1 MAQFPRLSLS
11 QSHASPEVYVSQV
24 RPNRRQVL
32 LGMTAAIAAAGLP
45 SLPARAQSKEV
56 RIGFQKGGVSLTVLK
71 AQGDFQKRLEDLGYT
86 VTWTEFPAGP
96 PMLEAMNAGAVD
108 IGYVGAPPPIFAQA
122 AGADLVYVLATVAN
136 TDTQGV
142 LVPQDSP
149 IQSPA
154 DLKGKKVAVTKGSSA
169 NALLVRTLQFG
180 GLEWGDVE
188 PVFLLPAD
196 AKAAFEGGSVD
207 AWSIWDPYYAAEE
220 AASGARAIATDG
232 SVEAPSRSYYMA
244 ARPFA
249 TDNPQVADVLQT
261 SLSESETW
269 SQDHLDEVAR
279 LVAGETGLPED
290 VIVTVEKRRK
300 VGVEPITPEVVA
312 EQQEV
317 ADLFFEIGL
326 IPEKIDILSATLLPQ
341 S

>member
-1 MAQFPRLSLS
+1 VPQIHPS
-11 QSHASPEVYVSQV
+11 
-24 RPNRRQVL
+24 RRQIL
-32 LGMTAAIAAAGLP
+32 LGFAAAIAAAQLP
-45 SLPARAQSKEV
+45 SRPARAQGKEA

-122 AGADLVYVLATVAN
+122 AGADLIYVLATVAN

-142 LVPQDSP
+142 LVPKDSA
-149 IQSPA
+149 IQAPA

-169 NALLVRTLQFG
+169 NALLVRAVQSG
-180 GLEWGDVE
+180 DLEWGDIE

-207 AWSIWDPYYAAEE
+207 AWSIWDPYLAAEE
-220 AASGARAIATDG
+220 ADSGARSIASDG
-232 SVEAPSRSYYMA
+232 SVGAPSRSYYMA
-244 ARPFA
+244 SRTFA
-249 TDNPQVADVLQT
+249 TENPDVAEVLET
-261 SLSESETW
+261 SLTESETW
-269 SQDHLDEVAR
+269 SQENIDEVAK
-279 LVAGETGLPED
+279 LIAGETGLPED

-300 VGVEPITPEVVA
+300 VGVEAITPEIVA
-312 EQQEV
+312 DQQKL
-317 ADLFFEIGL
+317 ADLFFDIGL
-326 IPEKIDILSATLLPQ
+326 IPEKLDILSATLLPQ

>member
-1 MAQFPRLSLS
+1 MFPELS
-11 QSHASPEVYVSQV
+11 VSDI

-32 LGMTAAIAAAGLP
+32 LGLTAAIAAAGMPNL
-45 SLPARAQSKEV
+45 AMHAQGKEV

-71 AQGDFQKRLEDLGYT
+71 AQGDFQKRLEELGYT

-108 IGYVGAPPPIFAQA
+108 LGYVGAPPPIFAQA

-136 TDTQGV
+136 GETQGV
-142 LVPQDSP
+142 LVPKDSA
-149 IQSPA
+149 IQAPA

-169 NALLVRTLQFG
+169 NALLVRALQFG

-220 AASGARAIATDG
+220 ASSGARTIATDG
-232 SVEAPSRSYYMA
+232 SVGAPSRAYYLA
-244 ARPFA
+244 SRAFA
-249 TDNPQVADVLQT
+249 TDNPQVLEILQT
-261 SLSESETW
+261 SLTESETW
-269 SQDHLDEVAR
+269 SQENIDEVAK
-279 LVAGETGLPED
+279 LIAGETGLPEE
-290 VIVTVEKRRK
+290 VIVTVENRRK
-300 VGVEPITPEVVA
+300 VGVEAITPEIVA
-312 EQQEV
+312 EQQQV
-317 ADLFFEIGL
+317 ADLFFDIGL

>member
-1 MAQFPRLSLS
+1 
-11 QSHASPEVYVSQV
+11 VSEV

-32 LGMTAAIAAAGLP
+32 LGLTAAIAAAGVPGLA
-45 SLPARAQSKEV
+45 ARAQSKEV

-108 IGYVGAPPPIFAQA
+108 LGYVGAPPPIFAQA

-136 TDTQGV
+136 GDTQGI
-142 LVPQDSP
+142 LVPKDSD

-169 NALLVRTLQFG
+169 NALLVRALQFG

-207 AWSIWDPYYAAEE
+207 AWSIWDPYLAAEE
-220 AASGARAIATDG
+220 AASGARSIASDG
-232 SVEAPSRSYYMA
+232 SVGAPSRAYYLA
-244 ARPFA
+244 SRNFA
-249 TDNPQVADVLQT
+249 TENPEVLEILQT
-261 SLSESETW
+261 SLTESEIW
-269 SQDHLDEVAR
+269 SQEHIDEVAK
-279 LVAGETGLPED
+279 LIASETGLPEE
-290 VIVTVEKRRK
+290 VIVAVEKRRE
-300 VGVEPITPEVVA
+300 VGVEAITPEIVA
-312 EQQEV
+312 EQQQV
-317 ADLFFEIGL
+317 ADLFFDIGL
-326 IPEKIDILSATLLPQ
+326 IPEKIDILEATLLPQ

>member
-1 MAQFPRLSLS
+1 
-11 QSHASPEVYVSQV
+11 VSQV

-32 LGMTAAIAAAGLP
+32 LGLTATLAATGLP

-142 LVPQDSP
+142 LVPKDSA
-149 IQSPA
+149 IQAPA

-180 GLEWGDVE
+180 GLEWGDAE

-207 AWSIWDPYYAAEE
+207 AWSIWDPYLAAEE
-220 AASGARAIATDG
+220 AASEARSIASDG
-232 SVEAPSRSYYMA
+232 SVGAPSRSYYMA
-244 ARPFA
+244 SRAFA
-249 TDNPQVADVLQT
+249 TENPEVTEVLET
-261 SLSESETW
+261 SLTESESW
-269 SQDHLDEVAR
+269 SQENIDEVAK
-279 LVAGETGLPED
+279 LVAGETGLPEE

-300 VGVEPITPEVVA
+300 VGVEAITPEIVA

-317 ADLFFEIGL
+317 ADLFFDIGL
-326 IPEKIDILSATLLPQ
+326 IPEKIDILAATLLPQ

>member
-1 MAQFPRLSLS
+1 MS
-11 QSHASPEVYVSQV
+11 QT
-24 RPNRRQVL
+24 RPTRRQVL
-32 LGMTAAIAAAGLP
+32 LGLTAAIVATGLP
-45 SLPARAQSKEV
+45 TLQVRAQSKEV

-108 IGYVGAPPPIFAQA
+108 LGYVGAPPPIFAQA

-142 LVPQDSP
+142 LVPKESA
-149 IQSPA
+149 IQAPA

-169 NALLVRTLQFG
+169 NALLVRTLQFA
-180 GLEWGDVE
+180 GLEWGDAE
-188 PVFLLPAD
+188 PVYLLPAD

-207 AWSIWDPYYAAEE
+207 AWSIWDPYLAAEE
-220 AASGARAIATDG
+220 AASGARSIATDG
-232 SVEAPSRSYYMA
+232 SVGAPSRSYYLA
-244 ARPFA
+244 SRSFA
-249 TDNPQVADVLQT
+249 TENPDVLEVLQT
-261 SLSESETW
+261 SLIESETW
-269 SQDHLDEVAR
+269 SQDHIDEVAR
-279 LVAGETGLPED
+279 LIAGETGLPED
-290 VIVTVEKRRK
+290 VIVTVEQRRK
-300 VGVEPITPEVVA
+300 VGVEPITPEIVA

-317 ADLFFEIGL
+317 ADLFFNIGL
-326 IPEKIDILSATLLPQ
+326 IPAKLDILSATLLPQ

>member
-1 MAQFPRLSLS
+1 MS
-11 QSHASPEVYVSQV
+11 QI
-24 RPNRRQVL
+24 RPTRRQVL
-32 LGMTAAIAAAGLP
+32 LGLTAAMAVGGLP
-45 SLPARAQSKEV
+45 TLPARAQSKEV

-108 IGYVGAPPPIFAQA
+108 LGYVGAPPPIFAQA

-136 TDTQGV
+136 TATQGV
-142 LVPQDSP
+142 LVPKDSA
-149 IQSPA
+149 IQAPA

-180 GLEWGDVE
+180 GLEWGDAE

-207 AWSIWDPYYAAEE
+207 AWSIWDPYLAAEE
-220 AASGARAIATDG
+220 ADSGARSIASDG
-232 SVEAPSRSYYMA
+232 SVGAPSRSYYMA
-244 ARPFA
+244 SRAFA
-249 TDNPQVADVLQT
+249 TENPDVADVLQT
-261 SLSESETW
+261 SLTESETW
-269 SQDHLDEVAR
+269 SQEHIDEVAK
-279 LVAGETGLPED
+279 LVAGETGLPEE

-300 VGVEPITPEVVA
+300 VGVEAITPEIVA
-312 EQQEV
+312 EQQQV

>member
-1 MAQFPRLSLS
+1 MS
-11 QSHASPEVYVSQV
+11 QI

-32 LGMTAAIAAAGLP
+32 AGFAAALAAKHLS
-45 SLPARAQSKEV
+45 SLPAHAQSKEA
-56 RIGFQKGGVSLTVLK
+56 RIGFQKGAVSLTVLK

-108 IGYVGAPPPIFAQA
+108 LGYVGAPPPIFAQA
-122 AGADLVYVLATVAN
+122 AGADLVYLLAAVAN
-136 TDTQGV
+136 SDTQGV
-142 LVPQDSP
+142 LVPKDSA
-149 IQSPA
+149 IQAPA

-220 AASGARAIATDG
+220 AASGARTIATDG
-232 SVEAPSRSYYMA
+232 SVGAPSRSYYMA
-244 ARPFA
+244 ARTFA
-249 TDNPQVADVLQT
+249 TANPDVAEVLQT
-261 SLSESETW
+261 SLTESETW
-269 SQDHLDEVAR
+269 SQDHIDEVAK
-279 LVAGETGLPED
+279 LIAGETGLPEE

-300 VGVEPITPEVVA
+300 VGVEPITPEIVA
-312 EQQEV
+312 EQQKL
-317 ADLFFEIGL
+317 ADLFFDIGL
-326 IPEKIDILSATLLPQ
+326 FPEKIDIRAATLLPQ

>member
-1 MAQFPRLSLS
+1 MS
-11 QSHASPEVYVSQV
+11 QI

-32 LGMTAAIAAAGLP
+32 AGFAAALSAKHLS
-45 SLPARAQSKEV
+45 SLPARAQSKEA
-56 RIGFQKGGVSLTVLK
+56 RIGFQKGAVSLTVLK

-108 IGYVGAPPPIFAQA
+108 LGYVGAPPPIFAQA
-122 AGADLVYVLATVAN
+122 AGADLVYLLAAVAN
-136 TDTQGV
+136 SDTQGV
-142 LVPQDSP
+142 LVPKDSA
-149 IQSPA
+149 IQAPA

-196 AKAAFEGGSVD
+196 AKAAFEGGSVG

-220 AASGARAIATDG
+220 AASGARTIATDG
-232 SVEAPSRSYYMA
+232 SVGAPSRSYYMA
-244 ARPFA
+244 ARTFA
-249 TDNPQVADVLQT
+249 MANPDVAEVLQT
-261 SLSESETW
+261 SLTESETW
-269 SQDHLDEVAR
+269 SQDHIDEVAK
-279 LVAGETGLPED
+279 LIAGETGLPEE
-290 VIVTVEKRRK
+290 VIVTVENRRK
-300 VGVEPITPEVVA
+300 VGVEPITPEIVA
-312 EQQEV
+312 EQQKL
-317 ADLFFEIGL
+317 ADLFFDIGL
-326 IPEKIDILSATLLPQ
+326 IPEKIDIRAATLLPQ